1 MNSSD
6 PLVLHRT
13 TELIYRN
20 SAAGQF
26 ICIITATILVVAHSG
41 AHELASL
48 LLLWWAIASSVAVYR
63 LWCARAYQNTNNQRA
78 SLWRDRV
85 NFGVGLTGF
94 VWGTGGLFLMATSPE
109 SLKLLTAF
117 ILAGMVA
124 GAVPVLGAMLSAMRI
139 FAILML
145 SPILIAACLWQ
156 TRVDV
161 LLGLLS
167 VIYLGVMLKSAKL
180 FNDALV
186 DSILL
191 EQKQAN
197 LVEQLVIAR
206 NAAEAA
212 SQAKTEFIANVS
224 HEIRTPMNGIVGMAN
239 LLAQG
244 ELNAQQR
251 EEVEIIRSS
260 SDLLLALIND
270 VLDVSKIE
278 AGYLHLDIQAFDLKN
293 LLDGLVKIFQV
304 SAQTKGLFLKL
315 VWEGQLPGPVESDP
329 LRLRQILVNLIGNA
343 LKFTHQGGVIIR
355 IRTEQQGLGWRI
367 GFSIIDSGIGIE
379 AERMSHVFDAFI
391 QADGS
396 LTRQYGGTGLGLT
409 ISQHL
414 ANALGGCI
422 LVTANPDGGSIFS
435 FELLLNNSYLFHP
448 EEIHEPC
455 ELRSLSIL
463 LAEDNPTNR
472 LVALRL
478 LEKMGHQVMCAE
490 NGEIALAMY
499 QQHRFD
505 LVLMDMQM
513 PVMDGLIATERI
525 RLMESKLGTSR
536 LPIIALTAN
545 ALERDREACMAAGM
559 DCFLTKPIRSE
570 LLAETIGLYS

>member
-26 ICIITATILVVAHSG
+26 ICIITATILVVAQSG

-48 LLLWWAIASSVAVYR
+48 LMWWCIASGVAVYR
-63 LWCARAYQNTNNQRA
+63 LWCTRAYQNTDNPHAR
-78 SLWRDRV
+78 LWRKRV
-85 NFGVGLTGF
+85 NFGVGLTGL
-94 VWGTGGLFLMATSPE
+94 VWGIGGVFLMTTSPE

-139 FAILML
+139 FAVLML
-145 SPILIAACLWQ
+145 TPILIAACFGQ
-156 TRVDV
+156 TRVD
-161 LLGLLS
+161 LFLGLLS
-167 VIYLGVMLKSAKL
+167 VIYLGVMLKSSKL

-224 HEIRTPMNGIVGMAN
+224 HEIRTPMNGIVGMAH

-244 ELNAQQR
+244 ELSPQQR

-278 AGYLHLDIQAFDLKN
+278 AGYLHLDIQAFDLKD
-293 LLDGLVKIFQV
+293 LLDGLVQMFQV
-304 SAQTKGLFLKL
+304 AAHNKGLYLNL
-315 VWEGQLPGPVESDP
+315 VWDGQLPGPVESDP

-343 LKFTHQGGVIIR
+343 LKFTHQGGVSVCIK
-355 IRTEQQGLGWRI
+355 TEQESLGWRI
-367 GFSIIDSGIGIE
+367 GFSIIDSGIGI
-379 AERMSHVFDAFI
+379 APDRMPHVFDAFI

-414 ANALGGCI
+414 ANALGGSI
-422 LVTANPDGGSIFS
+422 TVAANPDGGSIFS

-448 EEIHEPC
+448 EEIHEPF
-455 ELRSLSIL
+455 EPRSLHIL

-478 LEKMGHQVMCAE
+478 LEKMGHQVICAE
-490 NGEIALAMY
+490 NGEIAVTLY
-499 QQHRFD
+499 QQHQFD

-513 PVMDGLIATERI
+513 PVMDGLLATKTI
-525 RLMESKLGTSR
+525 RQLEAQSGAPR

-545 ALERDREACMAAGM
+545 ALDRDREACMAAGM

-570 LLAETIGLYS
+570 LLAETIGIYS

>member
-48 LLLWWAIASSVAVYR
+48 LLWWAIASSVAVYR

-94 VWGTGGLFLMATSPE
+94 VWGPGGLFLMTTSPE

-145 SPILIAACLWQ
+145 SPILIAACLGQ

-244 ELNAQQR
+244 ELNVQQR

-367 GFSIIDSGIGIE
+367 DFSIIDSGIGIE
-379 AERMSHVFDAFI
+379 AERMPHVFDAFI

-414 ANALGGCI
+414 ANALGGSI
-422 LVTANPDGGSIFS
+422 LVAANPDGGSIFS
-435 FELLLNNSYLFHP
+435 FELLLNNSYLFNP
-448 EEIHEPC
+448 EEIHEPF
-455 ELRSLSIL
+455 EPRSLSIL

>member
-1 MNSSD
+1 MNSPD

-26 ICIITATILVVAHSG
+26 ICIITATILVVAQSG
-41 AHELASL
+41 AHELTS
-48 LLLWWAIASSVAVYR
+48 LLLWWSVASGVAVYR
-63 LWCARAYQNTNNQRA
+63 LWCARAYQNTNDQLA
-78 SLWRDRV
+78 SIWRDRV
-85 NFGVGLTGF
+85 NFGVGLTGL
-94 VWGTGGLFLMATSPE
+94 VWGTGGVFLMSTSPE

-139 FAILML
+139 FAVLML
-145 SPILIAACLWQ
+145 TPILIAACLGQ
-156 TRVDV
+156 TRVDAF
-161 LLGLLS
+161 LGLLS

-180 FNDALV
+180 FNDALI

-212 SQAKTEFIANVS
+212 SKAKTEFIANVS

-244 ELNAQQR
+244 DLNAQQC

-270 VLDVSKIE
+270 VLDISKIE

-293 LLDGLVKIFQV
+293 LLDGLVRMFQV
-304 SAQTKGLFLKL
+304 GAQSKGLFLHL

-343 LKFTHQGGVIIR
+343 LKFTHQGGVTIS
-355 IRTEQQGLGWRI
+355 IRTEQEGLGWRI
-367 GFSIIDSGIGIE
+367 AFSIIDSGIGIE
-379 AERMSHVFDAFI
+379 TDRMPHVFDAFI

-396 LTRQYGGTGLGLT
+396 STRQYGGTGLGLT

-414 ANALGGCI
+414 ANALGGSI
-422 LVTANPDGGSIFS
+422 TVSANPEGGSIFS

-448 EEIHEPC
+448 EEIHEPF
-455 ELRSLSIL
+455 EPRSLRIL

-478 LEKMGHQVMCAE
+478 LEKMGHQVICAE
-490 NGEIALAMY
+490 NGEIALAFY
-499 QQHRFD
+499 EQHQFD

-513 PVMDGLIATERI
+513 PVMDGLIATEKI
-525 RLMESKLGTSR
+525 RQMESQLGGVR

-545 ALERDREACMAAGM
+545 ALDRDREACMAAGM
-559 DCFLTKPIRSE
+559 DCFLTKPIRPE
-570 LLAETIGLYS
+570 LLAETIRIFS

>member
-1 MNSSD
+1 MHSTD
-6 PLVLHRT
+6 PLILHRA

-26 ICIITATILVVAHSG
+26 ICIITASILVVAHSG
-41 AHELASL
+41 THELAPL
-48 LLLWWAIASSVAVYR
+48 LFWWSIACGVAVYR
-63 LWCARAYQNTNNQRA
+63 LWCARAYQNTDHQRD
-78 SLWRDRV
+78 SLWRKRV
-85 NFGVGLTGF
+85 NFGVSLTGF
-94 VWGTGGLFLMATSPE
+94 VWGLGGVFLMTTSTE

-117 ILAGMVA
+117 IMAGMVA
-124 GAVPVLGAMLSAMRI
+124 GAVPILGAMLSAMRI
-139 FAILML
+139 FAVTML
-145 SPILIAACLWQ
+145 LPIFIAACVGH

-161 LLGLLS
+161 FLGLLCI
-167 VIYLGVMLKSAKL
+167 IYLGVMLKSSKL

-191 EQKQAN
+191 EQKQAK
-197 LVEQLVIAR
+197 LVEELLVAR

-244 ELNAQQR
+244 DLNAQQR
-251 EEVEIIRSS
+251 EEVEVIRTS

-278 AGYLHLDIQAFDLKN
+278 AGYLQLDIQPFDLKT
-293 LLDGLVKIFQV
+293 LLDALVQMFQV
-304 SAQTKGLFLKL
+304 SAQNKGLHLEL
-315 VWEGQLPGPVESDP
+315 VWEGQIPGAVESDP

-343 LKFTHQGGVIIR
+343 LKFTHQGGVVIR
-355 IRTEQQGLGWRI
+355 IHTVQEGLGWRV
-367 GFSIIDSGIGIE
+367 GFSIIDSGIGI
-379 AERMSHVFDAFI
+379 APERMAHVFDAFI

-414 ANALGGCI
+414 TNALGGTI
-422 LVTANPDGGSIFS
+422 SVAANPKGGSIFS

-448 EEIHEPC
+448 EEIHEPYVP
-455 ELRSLSIL
+455 RSLRIL

-478 LEKMGHQVMCAE
+478 LEKMGHQVICAE
-490 NGEIALAMY
+490 NGEIALTKY
-499 QQHRFD
+499 QEQPFD

-513 PVMDGLIATERI
+513 PVMDGLVATEKI
-525 RLMESKLGTSR
+525 RELELSSAR
-536 LPIIALTAN
+536 PHLPIIALTAN
-545 ALERDREACMAAGM
+545 ALDRDREACMNAGM
-559 DCFLTKPIRSE
+559 DCFLTKPIRPE
-570 LLAETIGLYS
+570 LLAETIAMYS